1 MAEDTDKKAPA
12 EAEDIKKTTEKK
24 SDDSKK
30 AKTTGK
36 VKNKIILDPEIEE
49 EPGAPVTY
57 DRNVNEALTALQR
70 THRAQVMRRIEPKL
84 KRAKELAQSRLAN
97 DAKLKVRAQK
107 AARNIIRD
115 RLAGRQ
121 GVSYADMDTATKIRL
136 DKQLESKVGAI
147 KRLAQRLFP
156 KVRQAEQKRHHD
168 FTHKDMTDHK
178 AKTMAESVLLESL
191 KTGEYA
197 EHLAAEMDKH
207 HGQTYEH
214 PRWGK
219 IPANTRN
226 ISRGSGHGL
235 ASGQGN
241 RESGHFIKRD
251 HYHKVP
257 EAKLKAAED
266 HVIRSKPKMTVK
278 GANGDHKTAY
288 DHGKHMVVDHG
299 NGYFS
304 VHSKSKYTK
313 VNEAFDKTDG
323 AANADGTSR
332 YKKEVIVGKDGK
344 RRVVTRAVKIK
355 SIEERVDEGLQK
367 KADSSGFDR
376 KTIDEVYAR
385 GIAEYNPDVTP
396 TLTKEQ
402 YAFGRVNKFLAD
414 QSIDEDLTARF
425 RRNIKRG

>member
-121 GVSYADMDTATKIRL
+121 GISYADMDTATKIRL

-178 AKTMAESVLLESL
+178 AKTMAE
-191 KTGEYA
+191 
-197 EHLAAEMDKH
+197 
-207 HGQTYEH
+207 
-214 PRWGK
+214 
-219 IPANTRN
+219 
-226 ISRGSGHGL
+226 
-235 ASGQGN
+235 
-241 RESGHFIKRD
+241 
-251 HYHKVP
+251 
-257 EAKLKAAED
+257 
-266 HVIRSKPKMTVK
+266 
-278 GANGDHKTAY
+278 
-288 DHGKHMVVDHG
+288 
-299 NGYFS
+299 
-304 VHSKSKYTK
+304 
-313 VNEAFDKTDG
+313 AFDKTDG
-323 AANADGTSR
+323 AANTDATSR

-344 RRVVTRAVKIK
+344 RRVVTRSVKIR
-355 SIEERVDEGLQK
+355 SIEERVEEGLQK

-376 KTIDEVYAR
+376 ETIDEVYAR
-385 GIAEYNPDVTP
+385 GIAGYNPDVTP